1 MKRRMLFTSAV
12 AAMGAGLIAVSALA
26 QPTTPPTPPA
36 AAAAKKPAMSA
47 EDHAAM
53 MDARIAAVHA
63 GLKLTPEQEKLWPPV
78 EAAARD
84 MAKLMHDGHATRGA
98 GTASTDPLE
107 RMTRMGETMSQ
118 HGTAMVKVA
127 TAARPL
133 YATLSEDQKRRLRM
147 LMRQN
152 RMERGERHGHHGEG
166 DMMSHH
172 REHHGWNQQR

>member
-12 AAMGAGLIAVSALA
+12 VAMGAGLIAFTALA

-36 AAAAKKPAMSA
+36 ATASKNPAISA

-53 MDARIAAVHA
+53 IDARIAAIRA
-63 GLKLTPEQEKLWPPV
+63 GLKLTHEQEKLWPPV
-78 EAAARD
+78 ETAARD

-98 GTASTDPLE
+98 DKPSSDPLE
-107 RMTRMGETMSQ
+107 RMSRMGEAMSQ

-133 YATLSEDQKRRLRM
+133 YATLSEDQKRRLHM

-152 RMERGERHGHHGEG
+152 RMEHGERHGHRG
-166 DMMSHH
+166 DDSMMGHH
-172 REHHGWNQQR
+172 REHHGWHERR